1 MSVLVGG
8 GTGFIGSVLVK
19 QIKTIKLKP
28 IIVTRK
34 PRAVD
39 HVTWNHIAETGLP
52 ADCVGVVNLAGANIG
67 DPLRRFAKEQ
77 YVRWTSEYKKEIYNS
92 RISTTKLLA
101 EVLQKCVNRP
111 VTFITTSAVGI
122 YPPDESRIYTESN
135 HVSSY
140 DDFFCSLC
148 KDWEAAGN
156 LGDSSIHRRVIIR
169 NGIVLGRHGGI
180 IKQIYLPFCLGLGG
194 PLASGQQPFPW
205 IHLDDIV
212 GIYMHALTSD
222 KVSSILNGV
231 APSLITNAEFAKAF
245 GCILRRPTL
254 FRVPEFALN
263 LIFGTERAEMLIKGQ
278 KVHPERTLASGY
290 VFKYP
295 DIKDAMRQIVH
306 G

>member
-8 GTGFIGSVLVK
+8 GTGFIGSALVK

-28 IIVTRK
+28 IIITRK

-39 HVTWNHIAETGLP
+39 HVTWNHISETGLP

-67 DPLRRFAKEQ
+67 DPLRR
-77 YVRWTSEYKKEIYNS
+77 WTSEYKKEVYDS
-92 RISTTKLLA
+92 RIGTTKLLA
-101 EVLQKCVNRP
+101 EVIRKHATKSLV
-111 VTFITTSAVGI
+111 FITASAIGI
-122 YPPDESRIYTESN
+122 YPPDESRIYTESSD
-135 HVSSY
+135 VSSSV
-140 DDFFCSLC
+140 DFFCSLC

-169 NGIVLGRHGGI
+169 NGVVLGRRGGI

-205 IHLDDIV
+205 IHIDDIV

-222 KVSSILNGV
+222 KVTGILNGV
-231 APSLITNAEFAKAF
+231 APSLITNAEFTKAF
-245 GCILRRPTL
+245 GCVLRRPTL

-263 LIFGTERAEMLIKGQ
+263 LVFGTERAEMLIKGQ
-278 KVHPERTLASGY
+278 KVDPERTLASGY

-295 DIKDAMRQIVH
+295 DINDAMRQIAH